1 MKLIKFDKFD
11 KPCLQSQHEI
21 KITTNLIRTPKQS
34 QSQTFITFKSSPVNS
49 KKSSVH
55 RQSTHLTQ
63 HKSQISHNHI
73 NNKIQILSQQNAI
86 LTFQECISILCDFK
100 STSPLLLYNKKLPQK
115 TKEKM
120 DQISSIVDQMLPQD
134 SKEEM
139 RRSKTLNQEK
149 IQQMMKLL
157 MQEKQ
162 QKYQAIKSG
171 ESLIKQQQEQ
181 IQSLKTRISLYRP
194 SHDDI

>member
-34 QSQTFITFKSSPVNS
+34 QSQTFITFKSSPSNS
-49 KKSSVH
+49 NKNSIH
-55 RQSTHLTQ
+55 RQSTHLIQ
-63 HKSQISHNHI
+63 HKSQFSQSYKSQN
-73 NNKIQILSQQNAI
+73 QAFSQQNTI
-86 LTFQECISILCDFK
+86 STVQECISILSDFK
-100 STSPLLLYNKKLPQK
+100 STSPLLLSNKKVTQK
-115 TKEKM
+115 TKDKM
-120 DQISSIVDQMLPQD
+120 NQISIIIDQMLPQD
-134 SKEEM
+134 NKEEM
-139 RRSKTLNQEK
+139 RRQKNMNQEK

-171 ESLIKQQQEQ
+171 DSLIKQQQEQ

>member
-49 KKSSVH
+49 KKTSVH
-55 RQSTHLTQ
+55 RQSTHLIQ
-63 HKSQISHNHI
+63 HKSQFSQSYKSQNPM
-73 NNKIQILSQQNAI
+73 LSQQNAI
-86 LTFQECISILCDFK
+86 LTVQECISILCDFK
-100 STSPLLLYNKKLPQK
+100 STSPLLLYNKKLTQK

-120 DQISSIVDQMLPQD
+120 DQISNIVDQMLPQD
-134 SKEEM
+134 SREEM